1 MFTSL
6 ILLNIVKNTPSMR
19 KVIGDELEVY
29 LLSFELTSDG
39 YLAGPMILSKVLSRP
54 KYFGRHFLTLQ
65 M

>member
-39 YLAGPMILSKVLSRP
+39 YLAGPMILSKVPYNRKP
-54 KYFGRHFLTLQ
+54 RKMEFGQ
-65 M
+65 NQ